1 MVAPGFIDTDMTSN
15 LGTEKSEFERLI
27 PLGRYG
33 KTHEVAEVVCF
44 LAETPYITG
53 QVQWL

>member
-15 LGTEKSEFERLI
+15 LGTGNSEIKHLI

-33 KTHEVAEVVCF
+33 KTQEVAEVVRF
-44 LAETPYITG
+44 LVETPYITG

>member
-15 LGTEKSEFERLI
+15 LEHLI

-44 LAETPYITG
+44 LVETPYITG